1 MMFRIVSKAFPFSHT
16 LISMYIMQGISDTK
30 VNKTQPVS
38 EKLIFSRKELE
49 TEFYFQTLI
58 GFMKR

>member
-1 MMFRIVSKAFPFSHT
+1 
-16 LISMYIMQGISDTK
+16 MQGISDTK